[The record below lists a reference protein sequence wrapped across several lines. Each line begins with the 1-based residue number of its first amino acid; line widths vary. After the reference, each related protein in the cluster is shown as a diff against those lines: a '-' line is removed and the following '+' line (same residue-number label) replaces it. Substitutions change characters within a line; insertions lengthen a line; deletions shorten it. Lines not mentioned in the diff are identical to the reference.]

1 MTIMNYWLVKTE
13 PDTFS
18 WNDLVREKET
28 TWDGV
33 RNFRARSNLK
43 KMAKGDLVFIYH
55 TGNEKAIVGLARVA
69 IEAFPDPKDK
79 EWVAVGLKPVKPLNR
94 PVTLTE
100 IKADKHFNSMT
111 LVRVARLSVQ
121 PVSPAEY
128 KFVLSLS
135 EKK

>member
-1 MTIMNYWLVKTE
+1 MYYWLVKTE

-43 KMAKGDLVFIYH
+43 KMTKGDLVFIYH
-55 TGNEKAIVGLARVA
+55 TGNEKAIIGLARVSR
-69 IEAFPDPKDK
+69 EAFPDPADK
-79 EWVAVGLKPVKPLNR
+79 EWVAVGLTPVKPLNR

-100 IKADKHFNSMT
+100 IKADKRFNSMT

-121 PVSPAEY
+121 PVSPEEY
-128 KFVLSLS
+128 KLILMLS
-135 EKK
+135 ERK